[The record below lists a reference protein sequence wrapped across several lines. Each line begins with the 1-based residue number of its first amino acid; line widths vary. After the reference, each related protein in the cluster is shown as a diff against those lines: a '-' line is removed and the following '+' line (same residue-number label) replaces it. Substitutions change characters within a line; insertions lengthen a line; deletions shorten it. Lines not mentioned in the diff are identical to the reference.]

1 MERVSR
7 RVRQIVIEANLKHLI
22 RGIADLEME
31 AGGILLVRIAA
42 ARANRGLDIKI
53 TPRHDATRISAA
65 SVPAGLNDS
74 KELVKRFP

>member
-1 MERVSR
+1 
-7 RVRQIVIEANLKHLI
+7 
-22 RGIADLEME
+22 LEME

-53 TPRHDATRISAA
+53 MPRHDATRISAA